1 MAPPYPSTV
10 ALAGATSANGTAR
23 NGAAFVTFNAAAGTL
38 IADLSVTIVT
48 GSVVCTSKW
57 QGSADGGTT
66 WVDIKPMSN
75 VSSVTTAATATL
87 ALDLVPSAWAFG
99 QVRVVMTLSGA
110 TTAGAS
116 TAGASTAGASGSR
129 ASGSCASPS
138 RRLAKRSARSGPS
151 PGAMRE
157 GRSLRSSSASVAP

>member
-10 ALAGATSANGTAR
+10 ALPSLTSGNGTAR

-38 IADLSVTIVT
+38 IADLAITIVT

-75 VSSVTTAATATL
+75 VSSVTTTATATL
-87 ALDLVPSAWAFG
+87 ALDLVPSAWAFQ

-110 TTAGAS
+110 TTAGGDL
-116 TAGASTAGASGSR
+116 TAATYRWVPAGK
-129 ASGSCASPS
+129 
-138 RRLAKRSARSGPS
+138 LAG
-151 PGAMRE
+151 
-157 GRSLRSSSASVAP
+157 

>member
-10 ALAGATSANGTAR
+10 ALASETSPNGTAR

-38 IADLSVTIVT
+38 IADLAVTIVT

-57 QGSADGGTT
+57 QGSANGGTT

-75 VSSVTTAATATL
+75 VSSVTTTATATL

-110 TTAGAS
+110 TTAGGDL
-116 TAGASTAGASGSR
+116 TAATYRWVPAGK
-129 ASGSCASPS
+129 
-138 RRLAKRSARSGPS
+138 LAG
-151 PGAMRE
+151 
-157 GRSLRSSSASVAP
+157 

>member
-10 ALAGATSANGTAR
+10 ALPILTSGNGTAR

-38 IADLSVTIVT
+38 IADLAITIVT

-75 VSSVTTAATATL
+75 VSSVTTTATATL
-87 ALDLVPSAWAFG
+87 ALDLVPSAWAFQ

-110 TTAGAS
+110 TTAGGDL
-116 TAGASTAGASGSR
+116 TAATYRWVPAGK
-129 ASGSCASPS
+129 
-138 RRLAKRSARSGPS
+138 LAG
-151 PGAMRE
+151 
-157 GRSLRSSSASVAP
+157 